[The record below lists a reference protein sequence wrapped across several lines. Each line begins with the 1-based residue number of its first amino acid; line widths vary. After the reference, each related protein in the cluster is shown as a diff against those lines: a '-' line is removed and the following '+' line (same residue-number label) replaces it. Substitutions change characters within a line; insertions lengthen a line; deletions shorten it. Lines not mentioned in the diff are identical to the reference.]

1 MTPTVIDMQRTRTNV
16 LIIVENGSVPADR
29 RVWQEARALTEAG
42 YGVSVICPKSGG
54 FQASF
59 ERIEGIAIYRY
70 AGIEG
75 SGAIR
80 YLLEYSWALVNQFC
94 LAVRIFRKT
103 RFRVLQ
109 GCNPPDT
116 IFLIGLVFKMLGV
129 RYIFDQHDPA
139 PELCLHKFP
148 NANLFFRTSLW
159 TERLS
164 LRTADAVM
172 VTNDSAKE
180 SALTRGNVA
189 PYRLFVVRGCPDLN
203 DFQLPPA
210 NSELKD
216 GRKSLVVY
224 LGVMGPQ
231 DGLELLIDAIEYLVK
246 TKGRDDASFVLIG
259 PGQELRRLQE
269 LVTSRGL
276 APWVG
281 FTGPLYGDRLRMYLA
296 TADIGVAPDPS
307 NGFNDRLTM
316 LKILEYMA
324 CGLPTVLFD
333 LKEGRVSA
341 GDSALYAQPNDT
353 KSFGDQIAILLD
365 NEQLR
370 LELGAR
376 GKQRAYQSLNWQTQ
390 KKTLLTAY
398 DFALSGVPDH
408 SATHLERTGDP
419 EPAPRSGEL

>member
-1 MTPTVIDMQRTRTNV
+1 MQAARPNV
-16 LIIVENGSVPADR
+16 LIIVENASVPADR

-42 YGVSVICPKSGG
+42 YGVSVICPKSRG
-54 FQASF
+54 FETSY
-59 ERIEGIAIYRY
+59 ERLEGIDVYRY
-70 AGIEG
+70 GGVEG

-80 YLLEYSWALVNQFC
+80 YVLEYSWALVSQFY
-94 LAVRIFRKT
+94 LAVRIFSKT

-139 PELCLHKFP
+139 PELCLNKFP
-148 NANLFFRTSLW
+148 NAALFFKMSLW
-159 TERLS
+159 AEWLS

-180 SALTRGNVA
+180 SAITRGNVA
-189 PYRLFVVRGCPDLN
+189 PDRVFVVRGCPDLK
-203 DFQLPPA
+203 DFQLPAP
-210 NSELKD
+210 SPQLKD

-246 TKGRDDASFVLIG
+246 TKGRKDALFVLIG
-259 PGQELRRLQE
+259 HGQELPRLRE

-276 APWVG
+276 EPWVR
-281 FTGPLYGDRLRMYLA
+281 FTGPLYGDELRVYLA

-333 LKEGRVSA
+333 LNEGRVSA

-353 KSFGDQIAILLD
+353 KSFGDQVAVLLD

-370 LELGAR
+370 MELGAR

-390 KKTLLTAY
+390 RPSLLRAY
-398 DFALSGVPDH
+398 DVALSGAGDA
-408 SATHLERTGDP
+408 SATHVERAGDP
-419 EPAPRSGEL
+419 EPTPRSEEL